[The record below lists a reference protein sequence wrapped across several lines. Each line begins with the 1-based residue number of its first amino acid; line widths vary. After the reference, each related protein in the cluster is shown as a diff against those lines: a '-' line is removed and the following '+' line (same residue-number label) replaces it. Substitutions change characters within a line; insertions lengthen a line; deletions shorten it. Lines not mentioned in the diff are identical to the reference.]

1 MLEQTVASA
10 GRRGV
15 LVRKYGGSSLASIDR
30 LRAVADDLVRKRAE
44 GYDLV
49 VVVSAMGRTT
59 DDLLHLARQANPD
72 PPRRELD
79 MLLTVGERV
88 SMSLLSMAL
97 AAAGCPAI
105 SFTGSQ
111 VGIITDTS
119 HTDARIVEVKADR
132 VREALA
138 AGQVVVV
145 AGFQGVSVARE
156 ITTLGRGGSDTT
168 AVALAAALRAVRCEI
183 LKDVDGVYSAD
194 PHRVPGARR
203 HARLSYEQMRRIAA
217 AGSGVIH
224 ARAVEYAARHGVPLL
239 VGSSFREGPG
249 TLIGDGAAPPAGA
262 EAPAGAGND
271 AGPDRPA
278 TPPGA
283 APGAAPGLAPAAVAR
298 AAPAPAPAWRAL
310 AMVVREDVAL
320 LEVAG
325 APPDG
330 GATWWR
336 RVAEA
341 TAGAELHAEWL
352 ERTDG
357 RWRWSAVG
365 DPAVLA
371 AARDAL
377 LNVAERDGAQLLF
390 RRGCACVSLAGE
402 PPAAWAGVQARVAA
416 VMAQAG
422 IEDWVLRADGAA
434 LRLLVTA
441 GELPRLL
448 EPLHAALAAG

>member
-1 MLEQTVASA
+1 MPERMDGSA

-30 LRAVADDLVRKRAE
+30 VRAVADDLVRKRAE

-249 TLIGDGAAPPAGA
+249 TLIGDDGAALPAG
-262 EAPAGAGND
+262 EGTPAGAGES
-271 AGPDRPA
+271 AGPARPA
-278 TPPGA
+278 APAGTPP
-283 APGAAPGLAPAAVAR
+283 PAAAWGAR
-298 AAPAPAPAWRAL
+298 APAPAWRAL
-310 AMVVREDVAL
+310 ATIVREDAAL

-330 GATWWR
+330 GAAWWR

-357 RWRWSAVG
+357 RWRWSAVA

-377 LNVAERDGAQLLF
+377 LPLAERDGAQLLF

-422 IEDWVLRADGAA
+422 IDDWVLRADGAA

>member
-1 MLEQTVASA
+1 MPERMDGSA

-30 LRAVADDLVRKRAE
+30 VRAVADDLVRKRAE

-224 ARAVEYAARHGVPLL
+224 ARAVEYAARHQVPLL
-239 VGSSFREGPG
+239 VGSSFRDGPG
-249 TLIGDGAAPPAGA
+249 TLIGDDGAAALASAGEPAGAGASASPALPAAPAGPGAPAGPPPPAGA
-262 EAPAGAGND
+262 
-271 AGPDRPA
+271 
-278 TPPGA
+278 
-283 APGAAPGLAPAAVAR
+283 PAAR
-298 AAPAPAPAWRAL
+298 APAPAWRAL
-310 AMVVREDVAL
+310 AMVVREDAAL

-330 GATWWR
+330 GAAWWR
-336 RVAEA
+336 RVSEA
-341 TAGAELHAEWL
+341 IAGAELHAEWL

-357 RWRWSAVG
+357 RWRWSAVA

-377 LNVAERDGAQLLF
+377 LPLAERDGAQLLF

-422 IEDWVLRADGAA
+422 IDDWVLRADGAA

>member
-1 MLEQTVASA
+1 MPERTDANA

-30 LRAVADDLVRKRAE
+30 VRAVAGDLVRKRAE

-145 AGFQGVSVARE
+145 AGFQGVSVTRE

-224 ARAVEYAARHGVPLL
+224 ARAVDYAARHRVPLL
-239 VGSSFREGPG
+239 VGSSFRDGPG
-249 TLIGDGAAPPAGA
+249 TVIGDDDDAPPAGA
-262 EAPAGAGND
+262 GALAGAGAA
-271 AGPDRPA
+271 AGPARPA
-278 TPPGA
+278 APPGTPPAAAAGA
-283 APGAAPGLAPAAVAR
+283 AR
-298 AAPAPAPAWRAL
+298 APAPAWRAL
-310 AMVVREDVAL
+310 AMIVREDAAL
-320 LEVAG
+320 LEIAG

-330 GATWWR
+330 GAAWWQ
-336 RVAEA
+336 RVGEA

-352 ERTDG
+352 ERTGG
-357 RWRWSAVG
+357 RWRWSAVA
-365 DPAVLA
+365 DPDVLA

-377 LNVAERDGAQLLF
+377 LPLAERDSAQLLF

-402 PPAAWAGVQARVAA
+402 PPAAWAGVQARVAE

-422 IEDWVLRADGAA
+422 IEDWALRADGAA

-441 GELPRLL
+441 GKLPRLL

>member
-1 MLEQTVASA
+1 MPERTDANA

-30 LRAVADDLVRKRAE
+30 VRAVAGDLVRKRAE

-145 AGFQGVSVARE
+145 AGFQGVSVTRE

-224 ARAVEYAARHGVPLL
+224 ARAVDYAARHRVPLL
-239 VGSSFREGPG
+239 VGSSFRDGPG
-249 TLIGDGAAPPAGA
+249 TVIGDDDDAS
-262 EAPAGAGND
+262 PAGAGALAGAGAA
-271 AGPDRPA
+271 AGPARPA
-278 TPPGA
+278 APPGTPPAAAAGA
-283 APGAAPGLAPAAVAR
+283 AR
-298 AAPAPAPAWRAL
+298 APAPAWRAL
-310 AMVVREDVAL
+310 AMIVREDAAL
-320 LEVAG
+320 LEIAG

-330 GATWWR
+330 GAAWWR
-336 RVAEA
+336 RVGEA

-352 ERTDG
+352 ERTGG
-357 RWRWSAVG
+357 RWRWSAVA
-365 DPAVLA
+365 DPDVLA

-377 LNVAERDGAQLLF
+377 LPLAERDGAQLLF

-402 PPAAWAGVQARVAA
+402 PPAAWAGVQARVAE

-422 IEDWVLRADGAA
+422 IEDWALRADGAA

-441 GELPRLL
+441 GKLPRLL